1 MTASSSRSAP
11 VPSKFSYRQ
20 ELGGGGE
27 RPLFI
32 RRSVS
37 RNAWP
42 ITLSISMAT
51 VKGADRCEPVARPFP
66 SEPAPSFP
74 STLTHPPPTPRP
86 PTGPAAQIL
95 MTTLTSDPSVG
106 NYNIC
111 RHDKAGCRYGP
122 GHSTSLPPRSCLGRS
137 WWGHVGGWEGGRG
150 KGGGGALCEV
160 RKGGCGGARGWG
172 GRRPHNTDRHVDS
185 KHKHGKTNGSR
196 PPL

>member
-11 VPSKFSYRQ
+11 VPSKFSYRH

-32 RRSVS
+32 RRGDS

-66 SEPAPSFP
+66 SEPEPSFP
-74 STLTHPPPTPRP
+74 STLTPRPPPTPRP

-122 GHSTSLPPRSCLGRS
+122 GHSPSLPPCLFLPLD
-137 WWGHVGGWEGGRG
+137 HVWDGDGEVMWEGGRVG
-150 KGGGGALCEV
+150 
-160 RKGGCGGARGWG
+160 GWG
-172 GRRPHNTDRHVDS
+172 KEGRGGT
-185 KHKHGKTNGSR
+185 
-196 PPL
+196 L